1 MTTEQHQHFQV
12 VKLDL
17 HSDPVV
23 MQAKP
28 GQPGVILGFS
38 LNCVVV
44 SCLFMQAIEPLMKA
58 EQQQHAAASQ
68 VLKRKICCSLG
79 LKQIL
84 QKTAKYKER

>member
-23 MQAKP
+23 MQA
-28 GQPGVILGFS
+28 
-38 LNCVVV
+38 
-44 SCLFMQAIEPLMKA
+44 IEPLMKT